1 MFHLLFPFFAAAL
14 LVEYA
19 IATACF
25 GGLPAA
31 ISFLTFLVNACL
43 LVDLINGI
51 TLFSVLLILDW
62 RPPIWQVLLQRPLA
76 WLQ

>member
-1 MFHLLFPFFAAAL
+1 MFHFDFPFDFIAAAL

-31 ISFLTFLVNACL
+31 ISFLTFLVNAFL

-51 TLFSVLLILDW
+51 VLFS
-62 RPPIWQVLLQRPLA
+62 PA
-76 WLQ
+76 

>member
-1 MFHLLFPFFAAAL
+1 MFHLLFPFAFIAAAR
-14 LVEYA
+14 LVAYA

-31 ISFLTFLVNACL
+31 ISFLTFLVNAGL

-51 TLFSVLLILDW
+51 VLFSFV
-62 RPPIWQVLLQRPLA
+62 
-76 WLQ
+76 

>member
-1 MFHLLFPFFAAAL
+1 MLHLLFPFLLAAAL

-31 ISFLTFLVNACL
+31 ISFLTFLANADFD
-43 LVDLINGI
+43 VDLINGMI
-51 TLFSVLLILDW
+51 IFS
-62 RPPIWQVLLQRPLA
+62 QF
-76 WLQ
+76 

>member
-1 MFHLLFPFFAAAL
+1 LCNAVWFHFDFPFAFIAAAL
-14 LVEYA
+14 FVEYA

-31 ISFLTFLVNACL
+31 ISFLTFLVNAGL

-51 TLFSVLLILDW
+51 VLFSFV
-62 RPPIWQVLLQRPLA
+62 
-76 WLQ
+76 